1 MPPQEEQQMPPQE
14 EQQMPPQE
22 EQQMPP
28 SEQMPQQ
35 EEQQMPPSDQSQ
47 EGESTEIAEFRKKT
61 EEPDYEHDYFYKNV
75 NISTEQN
82 RDKSY
87 KREGVLHFT
96 DSVSTNANQNAIMS
110 LGGLIGSKGIE
121 NSTYDKLRNIALQK
135 VGVLLGD
142 NRRCYNTRIE
152 FERNGDTIFVHIYG
166 SLYVKK
172 EQQ

>member
-1 MPPQEEQQMPPQE
+1 MPPQEEQPMPPQEEQQMPPQE
-14 EQQMPPQE
+14 EQQ
-22 EQQMPP
+22 QMPP
-28 SEQMPQQ
+28 
-35 EEQQMPPSDQSQ
+35 Q

-96 DSVSTNANQNAIMS
+96 DSVSTNANQNAVMS

-135 VGVLLGD
+135 VGILLGD